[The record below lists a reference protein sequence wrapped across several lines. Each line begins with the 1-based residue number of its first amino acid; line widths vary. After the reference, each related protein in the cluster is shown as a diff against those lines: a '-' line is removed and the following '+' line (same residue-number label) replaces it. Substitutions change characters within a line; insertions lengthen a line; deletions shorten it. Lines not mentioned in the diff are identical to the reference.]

1 MCRRKTFPLEMFFL
15 KKTLYKE
22 LAFCLSKVEMFPE
35 KQRKDCFTYDAP
47 LRRKIKTFE
56 DWILFFPFI

>member
-15 KKTLYKE
+15 NRTLYKE

-35 KQRKDCFTYDAP
+35 KQKKDCFTYDAP

-56 DWILFFPFI
+56 D